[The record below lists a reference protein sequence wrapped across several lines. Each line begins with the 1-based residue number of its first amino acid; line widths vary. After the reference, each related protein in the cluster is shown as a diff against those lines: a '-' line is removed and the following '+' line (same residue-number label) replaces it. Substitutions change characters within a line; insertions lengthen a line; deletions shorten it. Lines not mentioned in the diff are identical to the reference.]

1 MKSKR
6 FSRAA
11 KLLLAVGALMQLTAY
26 LAFQDMDPLLE
37 YAVCAPDVQKI
48 AEADAP
54 SGAAQTRLETGL
66 EDMLQARE
74 AVAGRLGSA
83 VTALSCGG
91 IRSGMHLSGGGKDAV
106 ACLQAVDLCDLET
119 RPRRL
124 TRGRWMDSSELISG
138 ARVAVLDEDLAF
150 ALFGSED
157 AVGRELR
164 VDGTDYRI
172 VGTAR
177 HRRSVGEADAFSAYI
192 PLRAAAWQGLQLDTL
207 TMYALPAAQSGL
219 EQSFCAAMEESW
231 GAGSLHNLRREAMG
245 GMLLTRLL
253 LVALGL
259 TLAARLWRGIR
270 ALARRFSGE
279 ISALRARL
287 YPRQVLPGAALR
299 VLAVAAFAAAW
310 LAGVYALLC
319 VAIEPVYTFTEW
331 VPESLV
337 ELSALRTVFWSRAA
351 DAARL
356 VRVNTPEAARCAFWG
371 GFARCGAVCA
381 LLGLALGRG
390 REKKMK
396 KCGAEGNQPL
406 PPVV

>member
-1 MKSKR
+1 MRSKR
-6 FSRAA
+6 FSRTAML
-11 KLLLAVGALMQLTAY
+11 LLLAGALMQLAAD
-26 LAFQDMDPLLE
+26 LAFRGMDPLLE
-37 YAVCAPDVQKI
+37 YAVCAPDVQKVV
-48 AEADAP
+48 ETAP
-54 SGAAQTRLETGL
+54 SGEAQTRAETGL
-66 EDMLQARE
+66 ESMLQARE
-74 AVAGRLGSA
+74 EIADRLGGA
-83 VTALSCGG
+83 ATALSCAAMK
-91 IRSGMHLSGGGKDAV
+91 SGANVSGGGRDAA

-124 TRGRWMDSSELISG
+124 TQGRWMDSAELNAG

-150 ALFGSED
+150 ALFGSEG
-157 AVGRELR
+157 AVDQKIRIGEA
-164 VDGTDYRI
+164 DYRI
-172 VGTAR
+172 IGTAC
-177 HRRSVGEADAFSAYI
+177 HRRGVGEADAFSAYI
-192 PLRAAAWQGLQLDTL
+192 PLMAAAKQGIQMDTL
-207 TMYALPAAQSGL
+207 TMYALPASSLGL
-219 EQSFCAAMEESW
+219 EQSFRAAMEEAW
-231 GAGSLHNLRREAMG
+231 GPGSLHSMRREAMG

-259 TLAARLWRGIR
+259 ALFARLGRGIK
-270 ALARRFSGE
+270 ALARRFFGE
-279 ISALRARL
+279 IEGRRARL
-287 YPRQVLPGAALR
+287 YPRQYLPGATARL
-299 VLAVAAFAAAW
+299 LAVAACGAAW

-337 ELSALRTVFWSRAA
+337 ELSALRAVFWSRTA

-371 GFARCGAVCA
+371 GLARCGAVCA

-396 KCGAEGNQPL
+396 KTSEPGNQAG

>member
-1 MKSKR
+1 M
-6 FSRAA
+6 
-11 KLLLAVGALMQLTAY
+11 
-26 LAFQDMDPLLE
+26 
-37 YAVCAPDVQKI
+37 
-48 AEADAP
+48 
-54 SGAAQTRLETGL
+54 
-66 EDMLQARE
+66 
-74 AVAGRLGSA
+74 
-83 VTALSCGG
+83 
-91 IRSGMHLSGGGKDAV
+91 
-106 ACLQAVDLCDLET
+106 
-119 RPRRL
+119 
-124 TRGRWMDSSELISG
+124 
-138 ARVAVLDEDLAF
+138 
-150 ALFGSED
+150 
-157 AVGRELR
+157 GRELR

-177 HRRSVGEADAFSAYI
+177 HRRSVGEVDAFSAYI
-192 PLRAAAWQGLQLDTL
+192 PLRAAARQGLQMDTL

-219 EQSFCAAMEESW
+219 EQSFRAAMEESW
-231 GAGSLHNLRREAMG
+231 GAGSLHNLRREAKG

-259 TLAARLWRGIR
+259 ALAARLWQGIR

-279 ISALRARL
+279 ISALRTRL

-371 GFARCGAVCA
+371 GLARCGAVCA
-381 LLGLALGRG
+381 LLGLALGTG
-390 REKKMK
+390 CEKKPEK
-396 KCGAEGNQPL
+396 SSGGGNQSPA
-406 PPVV
+406 PVV